1 MSDASQLP
9 VAVDI
14 QHGEDIVAFL
24 QRVADANYLDFR
36 DLTSHRRTARVWENP
51 EHPFLAQLSSITGV
65 AEERLRAATLG
76 GTYPGMAL
84 GRART
89 GRRYAGQPAT
99 CPRGCFDTV
108 AARLNLVVLCPN
120 CEDLLVD
127 RLDPTPPRVPTR
139 IRHVH
144 REVMA
149 TLAAT
154 TSSQSARD
162 RLRRLESLMAEVE
175 LALWRNWPPLFD
187 GETQQW
193 RTRAVRWVDRNV
205 ITGRYTIARPPS
217 ITATLLTLT
226 WDAAADRATAEAMLD
241 DIAIMADPWDPDPQ
255 EMPDWRNPLDAR
267 DGLLDLLEN
276 LDIQARHVPT
286 ILRLHDDP
294 IILPEHHRTHRTA
307 EALAL
312 TALASQAHGTP
323 MTIAGAT
330 SLHAADSSPRA
341 QRVAARLL
349 DDTDALCRLAVHAER
364 LHSAGLLDRAQARA
378 ELRGIQRL
386 PSSALRDIPRAGGAH
401 LDREAAAA
409 WVWLD
414 ATAGR
419 PAGGPHPH
427 RANAEI
433 AAFDTALDPETKLH
447 LRAWWH
453 QRLSHVSDLVKAQES
468 ASPAGATEES
478 RDAG

>member
-1 MSDASQLP
+1 
-9 VAVDI
+9 
-14 QHGEDIVAFL
+14 
-24 QRVADANYLDFR
+24 
-36 DLTSHRRTARVWENP
+36 
-51 EHPFLAQLSSITGV
+51 
-65 AEERLRAATLG
+65 
-76 GTYPGMAL
+76 
-84 GRART
+84 
-89 GRRYAGQPAT
+89 
-99 CPRGCFDTV
+99 
-108 AARLNLVVLCPN
+108 VLCTN
-120 CEDLLVD
+120 CEELFID
-127 RLDPTPPRVPTR
+127 RLDPTPPPAPAR

-175 LALWRNWPPLFD
+175 LALWRNWPPRFD
-187 GETQQW
+187 GETQLW

-226 WDAAADRATAEAMLD
+226 WDASADRATAEAMLD
-241 DIAIMADPWDPDPQ
+241 DIAIMADPWDPDAQ

-276 LDIQARHVPT
+276 LGIQARHVPS
-286 ILRLHDDP
+286 ILRLTDDP

-323 MTIAGAT
+323 MTIAAAA
-330 SLHAADSSPRA
+330 SLHAADSSSRA
-341 QRVAARLL
+341 QRVATRLL
-349 DDTDALCRLAVHAER
+349 DNTHALRRLAVHADR

-386 PSSALRDIPRAGGAH
+386 PSSALRDIPRGGGERI
-401 LDREAAAA
+401 DREVAAA

-414 ATAGR
+414 ATVGR
-419 PAGGPHPH
+419 PAGGPHPS
-427 RANAEI
+427 RATADI
-433 AAFDTALDPETKLH
+433 MDFDTALDPETKLH
-447 LRAWWH
+447 LRAWW
-453 QRLSHVSDLVKAQES
+453 QDRLASSSDLVTADES
-468 ASPAGATEES
+468 ASPADATEES

>member
-14 QHGEDIVAFL
+14 QPGEDIAAFL
-24 QRVADANYLDFR
+24 QRVADANYLDFPV
-36 DLTSHRRTARVWENP
+36 LTGHRRTARVWEDP
-51 EHPFLAQLSSITGV
+51 DHPLLAQLSSITGV
-65 AEERLRAATLG
+65 TVERLRAATLR

-193 RTRAVRWVDRNV
+193 RTRAVRWVDCNV

-226 WDAAADRATAEAMLD
+226 WDASVDRATAEAMLD

-255 EMPDWRNPLDAR
+255 EMPDWCNPR
-267 DGLLDLLEN
+267 DGLLDVLEN
-276 LDIQARHVPT
+276 LGLEARHVPT
-286 ILRLHDDP
+286 ILRLPDEP
-294 IILPEHHRTHRTA
+294 IILPEHQRTHRTA
-307 EALAL
+307 EAFAL
-312 TALASQAHGTP
+312 TALASEAHGTP
-323 MTIAGAT
+323 MTIAGAA
-330 SLHAADSSPRA
+330 SLHAADSSSRA
-341 QRVAARLL
+341 QRVAVRLL
-349 DDTDALCRLAVHAER
+349 DDRYALCRLAVHAER

-378 ELRGIQRL
+378 DLRGIQRL
-386 PSSALRDIPRAGGAH
+386 PPSALRDVPRAGVAH
-401 LDREAAAA
+401 LDREVAAA

-419 PAGGPHPH
+419 PAGGPHPN
-427 RANAEI
+427 RASADI
-433 AAFDTALDPETKLH
+433 VTFDMALDPETKLH
-447 LRAWWH
+447 LRAWW
-453 QRLSHVSDLVKAQES
+453 QDRLTSSSDMVTGGES
-468 ASPAGATEES
+468 VSPARGTEEG

>member
-14 QHGEDIVAFL
+14 QPGEDIAACL
-24 QRVADANYLDFR
+24 QRVADANYLDLPV
-36 DLTSHRRTARVWENP
+36 LTGHRRTARVWENP
-51 EHPFLAQLSSITGV
+51 DHHLLTRLASITGV
-65 AEERLRAATLG
+65 TVERLRAATLQG
-76 GTYPGMAL
+76 AYPGMAL

-99 CPRGCFDTV
+99 CPRGCIDTV
-108 AARLNLVVLCPN
+108 AARLNLVVLCTN
-120 CEDLLVD
+120 CEELFID
-127 RLDPTPPRVPTR
+127 RLDPTPPPFPAR

-226 WDAAADRATAEAMLD
+226 WDASVDRATAEAMLD

-255 EMPDWRNPLDAR
+255 ELPDWHNPLDAR
-267 DGLLDLLEN
+267 DGLLHLLED
-276 LDIQARHVPT
+276 LGIQARHVPT
-286 ILRLHDDP
+286 ILRLHDEP
-294 IILPEHHRTHRTA
+294 VILPEHQRTHRTA

-323 MTIAGAT
+323 LTIAAAA
-330 SLHAADSSPRA
+330 SVHAADSSRRA

-349 DDTDALCRLAVHAER
+349 DDTYSLRRLAVHAER

-386 PSSALRDIPRAGGAH
+386 PSTALRDVPRAGGAH
-401 LDREAAAA
+401 IDREVAAA

-419 PAGGPHPH
+419 PAGGPHPN
-427 RANAEI
+427 RANADI
-433 AAFDTALDPETKLH
+433 LTFDTALDPETKLY
-447 LRAWWH
+447 LRAWWRD
-453 QRLSHVSDLVKAQES
+453 RLTSSSDLVTGGES
-468 ASPAGATEES
+468 VSPARGTEEG

>member
-1 MSDASQLP
+1 MNDASQLP

-14 QHGEDIVAFL
+14 QPGEDIAAFL
-24 QRVADANYLDFR
+24 QRVADANYLDFPV
-36 DLTSHRRTARVWENP
+36 LTGHRRTARVWENP
-51 EHPFLAQLSSITGV
+51 GHHLLARLASITGV
-65 AEERLRAATLG
+65 TVERLRAATLQG
-76 GTYPGMAL
+76 AYPGMAL

-99 CPRGCFDTV
+99 CPRGCIDTV
-108 AARLNLVVLCPN
+108 AARLNLVVLCTN
-120 CEDLLVD
+120 CEELFID
-127 RLDPTPPRVPTR
+127 RLDPTPPPAPAR

-175 LALWRNWPPLFD
+175 LALWRNWPPRFD
-187 GETQQW
+187 GETQLW

-226 WDAAADRATAEAMLD
+226 WDASADRATAEAMLD
-241 DIAIMADPWDPDPQ
+241 DIAIMADPWDPDAQ

-276 LDIQARHVPT
+276 LGIQARHVPS
-286 ILRLHDDP
+286 ILRLTDDP

-323 MTIAGAT
+323 MTIAAAA
-330 SLHAADSSPRA
+330 SVHAADSSSRA
-341 QRVAARLL
+341 QRVATRLL
-349 DDTDALCRLAVHAER
+349 DNTHALRRLAVHADR

-386 PSSALRDIPRAGGAH
+386 PSSALRDIPRGGGERI
-401 LDREAAAA
+401 DREVAAA

-414 ATAGR
+414 ATVGR
-419 PAGGPHPH
+419 PAGGPHPS
-427 RANAEI
+427 RATADI
-433 AAFDTALDPETKLH
+433 MDFDTALDPETKLH
-447 LRAWWH
+447 LRAWW
-453 QRLSHVSDLVKAQES
+453 QDRLASSSDLVTADES
-468 ASPAGATEES
+468 ASPADATEES

>member
-14 QHGEDIVAFL
+14 QPGEDIASFL
-24 QRVADANYLDFR
+24 QRVADANYV
-36 DLTSHRRTARVWENP
+36 DLPVLTGYRRTARVWENP
-51 EHPFLAQLSSITGV
+51 DDHLLVRLASITGV
-65 AEERLRAATLG
+65 TVERLRAATLQG
-76 GTYPGMAL
+76 AYPGMAL

-99 CPRGCFDTV
+99 CPRGCIDTV
-108 AARLNLVVLCPN
+108 AARLNLVVLCTN
-120 CEDLLVD
+120 CEELFID
-127 RLDPTPPRVPTR
+127 RLDPTPPPAPAR

-175 LALWRNWPPLFD
+175 LALWRNWPPRFD
-187 GETQQW
+187 GETQLW

-226 WDAAADRATAEAMLD
+226 WDASADRATAEAMLD
-241 DIAIMADPWDPDPQ
+241 DIAIMADPWDPDAQ

-276 LDIQARHVPT
+276 LGIQARHVPS
-286 ILRLHDDP
+286 ILRLTDDP

-323 MTIAGAT
+323 MTIAAAA
-330 SLHAADSSPRA
+330 SLHAADSSSRA
-341 QRVAARLL
+341 QRVATRLL
-349 DDTDALCRLAVHAER
+349 DNTHALRRLAVHADR

-386 PSSALRDIPRAGGAH
+386 PSSALRDIPRGGGERI
-401 LDREAAAA
+401 DREVAAA

-414 ATAGR
+414 ATVGR
-419 PAGGPHPH
+419 PAGGPHPS
-427 RANAEI
+427 RATADI
-433 AAFDTALDPETKLH
+433 MDFDTALDPETKLH
-447 LRAWWH
+447 LRAWW
-453 QRLSHVSDLVKAQES
+453 QDRLASSSDLVTADES
-468 ASPAGATEES
+468 ASPADATEES

>member
-1 MSDASQLP
+1 MTSACQLP

-14 QHGEDIVAFL
+14 QPGEDIVAFL

-108 AARLNLVVLCPN
+108 AARLNLVVLCTN
-120 CEDLLVD
+120 CEELFID
-127 RLDPTPPRVPTR
+127 RLDPTPPPVPTR
-139 IRHVH
+139 VRHVH

-154 TSSQSARD
+154 TSSPSARD

-205 ITGRYTIARPPS
+205 ITGRYTLARPPS

-226 WDAAADRATAEAMLD
+226 WDASVDRATAEAILD
-241 DIAIMADPWDPDPQ
+241 DIAIMADPWDPDPH
-255 EMPDWRNPLDAR
+255 EMPDWRNPVDAR
-267 DGLLDLLEN
+267 VGLLDLLEN
-276 LDIQARHVPT
+276 LGLQARHVPT
-286 ILRLHDDP
+286 ILRLPEDP
-294 IILPEHHRTHRTA
+294 IILPEHQRTHRTA

-323 MTIAGAT
+323 MTVAGAA
-330 SLHAADSSPRA
+330 SLHAADCSSRA

-349 DDTDALCRLAVHAER
+349 ADTYSLCRLAVHAER
-364 LHSAGLLDRAQARA
+364 LHSAGLLHRAQARA

-386 PSSALRDIPRAGGAH
+386 PSTALRDIPRAVSAH
-401 LDREAAAA
+401 LDREVAAA

>member
-1 MSDASQLP
+1 
-9 VAVDI
+9 
-14 QHGEDIVAFL
+14 
-24 QRVADANYLDFR
+24 
-36 DLTSHRRTARVWENP
+36 
-51 EHPFLAQLSSITGV
+51 
-65 AEERLRAATLG
+65 
-76 GTYPGMAL
+76 
-84 GRART
+84 
-89 GRRYAGQPAT
+89 
-99 CPRGCFDTV
+99 
-108 AARLNLVVLCPN
+108 
-120 CEDLLVD
+120 
-127 RLDPTPPRVPTR
+127 
-139 IRHVH
+139 
-144 REVMA
+144 
-149 TLAAT
+149 
-154 TSSQSARD
+154 
-162 RLRRLESLMAEVE
+162 MAEVE

-312 TALASQAHGTP
+312 TTLASEAHGTP
-323 MTIAGAT
+323 MTIAAAA
-330 SLHAADSSPRA
+330 SLHAADSSSRT
-341 QRVAARLL
+341 QRVATRLL
-349 DDTDALCRLAVHAER
+349 DNTYALCRLAVHAER

-386 PSSALRDIPRAGGAH
+386 SLIHISEP
-401 LDREAAAA
+401 
-409 WVWLD
+409 
-414 ATAGR
+414 TR
-419 PAGGPHPH
+419 PY
-427 RANAEI
+427 
-433 AAFDTALDPETKLH
+433 
-447 LRAWWH
+447 
-453 QRLSHVSDLVKAQES
+453 
-468 ASPAGATEES
+468 
-478 RDAG
+478 